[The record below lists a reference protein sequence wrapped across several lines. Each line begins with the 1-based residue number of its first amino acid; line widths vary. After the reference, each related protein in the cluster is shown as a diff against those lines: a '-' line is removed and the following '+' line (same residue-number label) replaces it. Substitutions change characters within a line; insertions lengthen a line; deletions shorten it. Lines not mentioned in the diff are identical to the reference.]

1 MSETAAAIVWLALA
15 AYAAPGLLLACWLV
29 LGGLRRVDP
38 VAAAAP
44 WWVRVLFLP
53 GLAALWPVML
63 MRLAGRRPPEDRP

>member
-29 LGGLRRVDP
+29 AGGLRRIDAA
-38 VAAAAP
+38 AAAAP
-44 WWVRVLFLP
+44 WPLRLLFLP
-53 GLAALWPVML
+53 GLAALWPVLL